1 MGSSYVIK
9 IILNRNYI
17 GYILVL
23 LFNLFDE
30 FCKSVLAF
38 PKAKYIFLQLV
49 SSKHNYIQTIL
60 KDTDWYVSM
69 TKKKKTAQVYVA
81 VNY

>member
-49 SSKHNYIQTIL
+49 SSKHNYFERYRLICFHDKQ
-60 KDTDWYVSM
+60 
-69 TKKKKTAQVYVA
+69 KKKTAQVYVA